1 MNLFN
6 SRLVLPLKLQSL
18 ICYYYRPNLVFL
30 LYLVI
35 SLKLVNELTVF
46 SQTGCKDT
54 HFFFTSKFFST
65 FF

>member
-35 SLKLVNELTVF
+35 SLKLVNELSQLAVLRTVIF
-46 SQTGCKDT
+46 LKD
-54 HFFFTSKFFST
+54 
-65 FF
+65 